1 MIKNGIIALLLMVI
15 LNMMPGEWAVEGFRK
30 FLVNVGLYL
39 CLLSILGHL
48 EIVTKL
54 TIRRIEREIRKERNR
69 KRRR

>member
-15 LNMMPGEWAVEGFRK
+15 LNMMPGEWAVEGFLK

-39 CLLSILGHL
+39 YLLSILAYL
-48 EIVTKL
+48 ENVTRL